1 MDIPA
6 CHPWKQAGSCRGNHC
21 MASGTRP
28 EILVFEHSSL
38 CHPQSRLKVCDAL
51 SECACTAGTSA
62 IYSKTIFGIFHSTGQ
77 IKISFS
83 HEKSP
88 QACYVY
94 CQCDESAHCMLSV
107 KFPFLESPWKLE
119 SPKQILNTPKVLFF
133 QGGNSF
139 TSTDLISKSRDCS
152 WSCTQHRSVLGETF
166 FPVWGFSLYCT
177 AQLGE
182 RLPGYQI

>member
-1 MDIPA
+1 MPSLKTGRILS
-6 CHPWKQAGSCRGNHC
+6 WK
-21 MASGTRP
+21 
-28 EILVFEHSSL
+28 SL
-38 CHPQSRLKVCDAL
+38 HGFRNTSRNPCLWTQFTVPSTIQVKGLWRLKWMCMYCRNKCNLFKNYFWDFL
-51 SECACTAGTSA
+51 
-62 IYSKTIFGIFHSTGQ
+62 GQ

-177 AQLGE
+177 AQLCE